1 MNSGDHLEMY
11 RSTKSLFC
19 VKGNNSIVGQLYFQK
34 QIHRKK
40 IRFVVT
46 RDTVGKMEGLKEG
59 SLKAQTS
66 NKISKYWGCNVQHDY
81 YS

>member
-1 MNSGDHLEMY
+1 MNNGDHLEMY

-46 RDTVGKMEGLKEG
+46 RGGEWGGEIGQWWLKG
-59 SLKAQTS
+59 TNFQL
-66 NKISKYWGCNVQHDY
+66 
-81 YS
+81 